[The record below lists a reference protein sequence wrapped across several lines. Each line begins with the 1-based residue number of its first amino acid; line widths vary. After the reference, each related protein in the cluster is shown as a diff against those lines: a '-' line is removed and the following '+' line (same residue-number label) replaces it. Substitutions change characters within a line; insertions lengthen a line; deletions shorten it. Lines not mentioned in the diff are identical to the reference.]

1 MLITFE
7 ELVEK
12 AKNDL
17 DITSDNLVEVSARTG
32 VDLLFY
38 AEARKNWSDH
48 RDVLKQQL
56 DKISRFLWLYYTG
69 KGNADTLA
77 KIGRKPFKIQLAT
90 KQDIDKFIISDD
102 MYIDNEKQITA
113 AENVIKF
120 LDEVIGAVKFRAQ
133 VVRNIIQ
140 EKTSLGA

>member
-1 MLITFE
+1 MIKFQ
-7 ELVEK
+7 
-12 AKNDL
+12 DFCGC
-17 DITSDNLVEVSARTG
+17 I
-32 VDLLFY
+32 
-38 AEARKNWSDH
+38 
-48 RDVLKQQL
+48 
-56 DKISRFLWLYYTG
+56 I
-69 KGNADTLA
+69 
-77 KIGRKPFKIQLAT
+77 PKIQLAT

-140 EKTSLGA
+140 EKTTLGA